1 MPASKPPLLII
12 IGYVWP
18 EPNSSAAGYR
28 MLSLIKL
35 FLAKGWQVV
44 FASAAE
50 PGQHR
55 YPLCALGVT
64 EHTISLNDSS
74 FD

>member
-1 MPASKPPLLII
+1 MQFFQGAVMSQHRSPLLVI

-28 MLSLIKL
+28 MLSLIRL
-35 FLAKGWQVV
+35 FLANGWQVC

-50 PGQHR
+50 PGPHR
-55 YPLCALGVT
+55 FPLIELGVAAC
-64 EHTISLNDSS
+64 N
-74 FD
+74 